1 MSTSGTGSWRA
12 IAESL
17 RQQIES
23 GTLSEGARLPSED
36 VLAAELGVN
45 RHTAHRALH
54 ELQRSGHLIRQPSIS
69 RAIVTRLGGSL
80 WVESAEGAGALFCVR
95 LQLPIAKAVEQEPVS
110 NVLAFPLRLRVLVVD
125 DNAINRAVAKG
136 QLEHL
141 GVGVATTEDGRR
153 ALDLLHHERFDL
165 VLVAVEYRLAPHHPY
180 PAPVEDCYAGLVWTV
195 EHAAELGV
203 DPARIVIAGQSA
215 GGGLAAGTALLARDR
230 GGPALAGQML
240 LCPMLDD
247 RDATVSTHQFPDG
260 GRWDREQNR
269 FGWSAYLGSRRGTTD
284 VDVYAAPS
292 RAADLSGLPPTY
304 IDVGSA
310 EVFRDEDVAYASAIW
325 AAGGDAELHVYP
337 GGFHGFEVVAP
348 EIAIS
353 RACIDARERWL
364 QRILG

>member
-1 MSTSGTGSWRA
+1 MSTAPRPAYDAELERA
-12 IAESL
+12 P
-17 RQQIES
+17 
-23 GTLSEGARLPSED
+23 GRLPA
-36 VLAAELGVN
+36 LLGV
-45 RHTAHRALH
+45 
-54 ELQRSGHLIRQPSIS
+54 
-69 RAIVTRLGGSL
+69 
-80 WVESAEGAGALFCVR
+80 
-95 LQLPIAKAVEQEPVS
+95 
-110 NVLAFPLRLRVLVVD
+110 
-125 DNAINRAVAKG
+125 
-136 QLEHL
+136 EHL
-141 GVGVATTEDGRR
+141 ELLVADPVAVSDPLPFIEGRPVEHR
-153 ALDLLHHERFDL
+153 EYRVPGPAGEPDLTISVFRRIDHATAGGAVYFTHGGGMITGDRFASLDRHVDWVERFDL